1 MEGLG
6 RRHTKKR
13 SGNRRPARAAA
24 LAAAAAAAVVAA
36 SVVGYVYYVDYTRA
50 KGAAFSAEIESI
62 QADLAAMQES
72 FEADTSGFAAG
83 EAAGGELAARA
94 EEHFES
100 FERLLE
106 RYDSLDPPAPF
117 AASVDLFRLSAE
129 AQLERDREEVL
140 WLQTGDA
147 AHDERAD
154 RLHQDAF
161 AYELSALAEF
171 KEAQSGGGR
180 SGQDSAGP

>member
-1 MEGLG
+1 MKG
-6 RRHTKKR
+6 R
-13 SGNRRPARAAA
+13 AA
-24 LAAAAAAAVVAA
+24 LAVAAVAVAAAVAA
-36 SVVGYVYYVDYTRA
+36 SVVGYSYYVDYVRA

-62 QADLAAMQES
+62 QADLAAMQEG
-72 FEADTSGFAAG
+72 FEADASGFAAG
-83 EAAGGELAARA
+83 EIAGKEFDARA
-94 EEHFES
+94 EDHFES
-100 FERLLE
+100 LEALLK
-106 RYDSLDPPAPF
+106 RYDALDPPAPF

-140 WLQTGDA
+140 WLRTGDA

-171 KEAQSGGGR
+171 KEAQSGGGGGGGG
-180 SGQDSAGP
+180 GQEPAP